1 MQISLFTQVLSF
13 SGAVLV
19 LAGYA
24 GAQFHWLHPQRIPY
38 NVLNA
43 AGAAILVAVALR
55 PFQLG
60 FVVMEGAWVVIS
72 LYALVRVF
80 SRRSRTT

>member
-1 MQISLFTQVLSF
+1 MHISLFTQILSF
-13 SGAVLV
+13 SGALLV

-24 GAQFHWLHPQRIPY
+24 GAQFNWLHPQRIPY
-38 NVLNA
+38 SVLNA

-80 SRRSRTT
+80 SRRSHTT

>member
-1 MQISLFTQVLSF
+1 MHISLFTQVLSF
-13 SGAVLV
+13 SGALLV

-24 GAQFHWLHPQRIPY
+24 GAQFNWLHPHRIPY

-72 LYALVRVF
+72 LYALFRVV
-80 SRRSRTT
+80 SRRSHTT